1 MKNKIN
7 IYKIELLA
15 ALYDE
20 KNSRP
25 QYEFLKGT
33 IGKSYA
39 FETALNYQIP
49 PFLVEKA
56 RKNYG
61 EDKQNLEELVSKNIN
76 LELEL
81 RTKLKELQF
90 KENKVDTL
98 LNSLKIQKEKE

>member
-7 IYKIELLA
+7 IYGIELLA

-81 RTKLKELQF
+81 RTKLKELQ
-90 KENKVDTL
+90 
-98 LNSLKIQKEKE
+98 